1 MTEKIWVKYEKIKE
15 IVNKNPRIKSYLERI
30 EPLVKE
36 IKPRDKD
43 DYYSISQ
50 RLETLKNEVKIYDI
64 IEENE
69 TFYIVIENNE
79 ETNEKLEKLLL
90 SEEMDIKK
98 EGKVEGHG
106 SPVKKDEILKL
117 FQLEKS
123 MCKIKS
129 KTKANENI
137 TGSGFFCK
145 LNNFPI
151 KYALFTNN
159 HVLDESNIEIG
170 KKITFEYLQHKKNL
184 LFNSSD
190 KYIKKEI
197 KIIEKRRV
205 YTRKELDYTC
215 IELFES
221 DGIKDFFEIDPDL
234 FKYDNNTLKNK
245 DIFILKFPSGEDL
258 SFSYGTI
265 RSLKDNKIIHNA
277 STEGGSSGSPII
289 IRSDD
294 NYVIGF
300 HYAGRRKEKDKT
312 KYSFNLGNCFMSI
325 LNDIKSQIFEQTK
338 ENEINCIYTLNENE
352 DKIKLLND
360 FSEDISK
367 WDEKDKKL
375 FLKAKQL
382 NKDLFK
388 ENIEIFINGKKID
401 FVFAYEKKELKKIKV
416 K

>member
-1 MTEKIWVKYEKIKE
+1 MAKKIWVKYEKIKE
-15 IVNKNPRIKSYLERI
+15 IVNKNPRIKSYLARI

-36 IKPRDKD
+36 IKPKDKE

-50 RLETLKNEVKIYDI
+50 RLENLKNEVKVFDI

-79 ETNEKLEKLLL
+79 EANDKLEKLLL

-117 FQLEKS
+117 FHLEKS

-129 KTKANENI
+129 KTNSNKKI

-234 FKYDNNTLKNK
+234 FKYDNNSLKNK
-245 DIFILKFPSGEDL
+245 DIFILQFPSGEDL

-265 RSLKDNKIIHNA
+265 RALKDNKIIHNA

-294 NYVIGF
+294 NYVIGL
-300 HYAGRRKEKDKT
+300 HYGGQHKDKNKT

-325 LNDIKSQIFEQTK
+325 LNDIKSQILEQTK
-338 ENEINCIYTLNENE
+338 ENEINCIY
-352 DKIKLLND
+352 IP
-360 FSEDISK
+360 
-367 WDEKDKKL
+367 
-375 FLKAKQL
+375 
-382 NKDLFK
+382 
-388 ENIEIFINGKKID
+388 
-401 FVFAYEKKELKKIKV
+401 
-416 K
+416 